1 MTVPTRIGQDWEG
14 AKFVGFAREGLLI
27 EAVASNLSSV
37 TISDLSKLYS
47 GETVSGF
54 RVPSVT
60 HSLLVIRA
68 FDRPADNS
76 VDSAHTD
83 ASVWHLVD
91 RATRA
96 ALTRTVGCIV
106 TRHARP
112 HFIST
117 SCGAAVGCNRG
128 TVVPQ
133 SFISMS
139 VVKTVYIKTRYLE
152 I

>member
-1 MTVPTRIGQDWEG
+1 MTIPTRIGQEWEG

-27 EAVASNLSSV
+27 EAVSSNLSTV
-37 TISDLSKLYS
+37 TISNLCELYS

-60 HSLLVIRA
+60 HSLLVVRA

-76 VDSAHTD
+76 VDSAHSD

-91 RATRA
+91 RANRA
-96 ALTRTVGCIV
+96 ALTRTVGCLV
-106 TRHARP
+106 PRQHRP

-133 SFISMS
+133 SFIAIS
-139 VVKTVYIKTRYLE
+139 VVKTVPVKTRYLE